1 MENSFYT
8 PFDEAS
14 IPDRQADD
22 YRNSFEVDRDRIIHT
37 SAFRRLQAKTQV
49 FQSGEYDFYRT
60 RLTHSIEVG
69 QIGRSI
75 CSYLKK
81 TSDHLGE
88 DFFVDPNL
96 VEAVCL
102 SHDLGHPPFG
112 HNGEKTLNRLMR
124 PFGGFEGNAQTLR
137 LLTETIYSDLKKRSG
152 MKPTRALLDGI
163 LKYKSLFSERDH
175 PENHFIFDAQK
186 PYLDFV
192 FEGHDL
198 DTELPG
204 HKAKNSFKSLECQIM
219 DWADDTAYSIHD
231 IADGI
236 RAEFITI
243 DKLERWA
250 SNVELSPDES
260 AHVETIISIIRKG
273 NVDAMLG
280 IKIGEF
286 IQTSSLQERSNF
298 MSEKTNR
305 YKFELKVDP
314 AKQRESELYKRI
326 AYEIVFLSTR
336 VKQLEYKGDSM
347 LERLFEALLE
357 NYTQKGENP
366 PRLVSPKLETRLKA
380 ADDETEKA
388 RLLCDY
394 LAGMT
399 DSFAIKTYRRLF
411 DPGFG
416 SIVDIV

>member
-1 MENSFYT
+1 
-8 PFDEAS
+8 
-14 IPDRQADD
+14 
-22 YRNSFEVDRDRIIHT
+22 
-37 SAFRRLQAKTQV
+37 
-49 FQSGEYDFYRT
+49 
-60 RLTHSIEVG
+60 
-69 QIGRSI
+69 
-75 CSYLKK
+75 
-81 TSDHLGE
+81 
-88 DFFVDPNL
+88 
-96 VEAVCL
+96 
-102 SHDLGHPPFG
+102 
-112 HNGEKTLNRLMR
+112 
-124 PFGGFEGNAQTLR
+124 
-137 LLTETIYSDLKKRSG
+137 
-152 MKPTRALLDGI
+152 
-163 LKYKSLFSERDH
+163 
-175 PENHFIFDAQK
+175 
-186 PYLDFV
+186 
-192 FEGHDL
+192 
-198 DTELPG
+198 
-204 HKAKNSFKSLECQIM
+204 M

-250 SNVELSPDES
+250 SNVELGPDES

-298 MSEKTNR
+298 MSGTTNR
-305 YKFELKVDP
+305 YRFELKVDP
-314 AKQRESELYKRI
+314 AKQRESELYKRV

-357 NYTQKGENP
+357 NYTQKGKNP

-380 ADDETEKA
+380 ADSETEKA